1 MENSIQHEIYGTI
14 TYKEGN
20 WSGKK
25 TIWINGTELEK
36 IDKKLYRYTNG
47 SESFVAEVSGSALS
61 GVVLNIKGEKIQ
73 VVAKPAWY
81 VLAFSILIFA
91 FVLFWGNNPALVQ
104 IFPIVGGALGG
115 LVSALFAI
123 ANVTVAGRIQNVG
136 LKILTGVLFFAA
148 TIVVCYILAVVLV
161 LLIAA

>member
-1 MENSIQHEIYGTI
+1 MENSIQHETYGTI
-14 TYKEGN
+14 TYKESS

-25 TIWINGTELEK
+25 SIWINDTKLEK
-36 IDKKLYRYTNG
+36 IDKKLYRYTKG
-47 SESFVAEVSGSALS
+47 SESFVAELQGNTMS
-61 GVVLNIKGEKIQ
+61 GVVLDIKGEKIQ

-81 VLAFSILIFA
+81 VLAFSILIFS
-91 FVLFWGNNPALVQ
+91 FVLFWGNNPVLVQ

-123 ANVTVAGRIQNVG
+123 ANVTVAGRIKNVG

-148 TIVVCYILAVVLV
+148 TLVVCYILAFILV
-161 LLIAA
+161 LLFAA